1 MHELKKCPLDGKE
14 ALIGIILLNGSEC
27 EVRYNVFCKNTVN
40 CGCRTAMFRSKDEA
54 VAAWNR
60 RVEE

>member
-14 ALIGIILLNGSEC
+14 ALIGTIHLNSSKC
-27 EVRYNVFCKNTVN
+27 EVRYIVFCKNTVN

-54 VAAWNR
+54 VSAWNR